1 MKKLAIINYKGG
13 NTASV
18 LNAVNFVNQYGLNNI
33 VKKGSYDIIISDNA
47 DIINDCEAIILPGVG
62 SFGDCINDL
71 KSLKINGRI
80 SDILH
85 QQVIIRKKKFFG
97 ICVGMQILAEKGYED
112 GINQGLSWIDG
123 EIVKIDKE
131 NQYNKNNGQN
141 IDKKNLM
148 ISPKEKLRIPQ
159 MGWNNVYITKN
170 HHLLS
175 NINDGEHFY
184 FANSYKLISKND
196 KIIYGYAIY
205 GDTVNSII
213 IKDNI
218 FATQFH
224 PEKSGKAGLQ
234 IIANFLDWQ

>member
-18 LNAVNFVNQYGLNNI
+18 FNAVNFANQYGLNNVI
-33 VKKGSYDIIISDNA
+33 KKGSYDIIISDNA
-47 DIINDCEAIILPGVG
+47 NIINDCEAIILPGVG

-71 KSLKINGRI
+71 KSPKIDGKI

-85 QQVIIRKKKFFG
+85 QQVIIKKKKFFG

-123 EIVKIDKE
+123 EIVKIDE
-131 NQYNKNNGQN
+131 GYNKQN
-141 IDKKNLM
+141 IDKNS
-148 ISPKEKLRIPQ
+148 SPPSLQEKLKIPQ
-159 MGWNNVYITKN
+159 MGWNNVYITKK
-170 HHLLS
+170 HHLLN

-205 GDTVNSII
+205 GDTINSII
-213 IKDNI
+213 IQDNI

-234 IIANFLDWQ
+234 IITNFLDWQQSQ